1 MNELLFTD
9 TPFQRKLSAIED
21 LLREST
27 INAWQITPQLDGK
40 SVHIR
45 MFTEEQMI
53 NEMYNTEDEADYSK
67 CLLDILMIVMPVKDL
82 DINS

>member
-45 MFTEEQMI
+45 MITEEQMI
-53 NEMYNTEDEADYSK
+53 HEMYNTEDEADYPK

>member
-40 SVHIR
+40 SVHVR
-45 MFTEEQMI
+45 MITDEQMI
-53 NEMYNTEDEADYSK
+53 HEMYNTEDEADYSK
-67 CLLDILMIVMPVKDL
+67 FLLDILMIVMPVKDL